1 MYAHSLEFQ
10 FQEGKLQELVRF
22 FRESIAEVCRQQEG
36 FRGIFFFTDKINKC
50 TAITLW
56 VSEDDLCNN
65 EDSSSYQEQ
74 LAQMQPF
81 LKETPNK
88 EYFQV
93 EFYQ

>member
-1 MYAHSLEFQ
+1 MHAHSLEFQ
-10 FQEGKLQELVRF
+10 FQEGKLQEVVQF
-22 FRESIAEVCRQQEG
+22 FRESVAGVCRQQEG

-65 EDSSSYQEQ
+65 EDSRSYQEQ
-74 LAQMQPF
+74 LEQMQPL
-81 LKETPNK
+81 LKGSPSK

-93 EFYQ
+93 DFYQ